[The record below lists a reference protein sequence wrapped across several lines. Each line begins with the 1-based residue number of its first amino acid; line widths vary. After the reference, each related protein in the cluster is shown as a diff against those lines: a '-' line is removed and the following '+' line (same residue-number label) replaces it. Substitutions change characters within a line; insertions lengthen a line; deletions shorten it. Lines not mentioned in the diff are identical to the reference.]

1 MEMDKK
7 RMLTRAARIVAKWT
21 EIVYWIVTAVML
33 VSAVIALTSRAFIA
47 EFWAEHADAAGK
59 VSMSVCGFEQ
69 IVPVESSGR
78 ASVLFFIASIVLPS
92 LMAMIFHDLYLII
105 KKAEGG
111 TLFQPDNLRLL
122 REIGIFAIAI
132 PLVGLALS
140 TVSRLALG
148 VDAVETSVQM
158 QGFSMGIV
166 VLCLTQ
172 FFARGI
178 ELERD
183 VEGLV

>member
-1 MEMDKK
+1 MEKK
-7 RMLTRAARIVAKWT
+7 HLLTKAAKIVMKWT
-21 EIVYWIVTAVML
+21 EIVYWIDTAVML
-33 VSAVIALTSRAFIA
+33 ASAVIALTNRAFIA

-69 IVPVESSGR
+69 IVPVESSAR
-78 ASVLFFIASIVLPS
+78 ASVLFFIAAVVLPA
-92 LMAMIFHDLYLII
+92 LMAMIFRNLYRII
-105 KKAEGG
+105 KKSEGG
-111 TLFQPDNLRLL
+111 TPFQAENLRLL

-140 TVSRLALG
+140 TVSRLLLG

-158 QGFSMGIV
+158 QGFSMGLA

-172 FFARGI
+172 FFAHGI
-178 ELERD
+178 ALEND
-183 VEGLV
+183 MEGLV